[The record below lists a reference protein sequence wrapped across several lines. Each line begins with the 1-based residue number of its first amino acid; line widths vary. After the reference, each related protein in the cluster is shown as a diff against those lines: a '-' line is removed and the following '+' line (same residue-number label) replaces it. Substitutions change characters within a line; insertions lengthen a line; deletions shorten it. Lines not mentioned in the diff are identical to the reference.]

1 MSEQT
6 TDKQPANSDEEL
18 MKECREDFRYAKEY
32 WRENHEQSEKDMQV
46 VACIPPPDFTADR
59 KGRPCIW
66 PDETSQYVKQ
76 CNNNLRQN
84 KRAAKISPRS
94 EDATDKD
101 AQHRQA
107 YLRGIEYASKAQSIY
122 TSAFESAVECA
133 MGFWRV
139 TLRITGPNG
148 EQEPRLA
155 RIPNQ
160 FSAFP
165 DPDAQEADFSDSNTY
180 FVLCPPM
187 RQKVFSARYP
197 KAKKQSFTT
206 EDQTVAPDWFGGD
219 DITVAEWW
227 KRTESTLPS
236 GEKRYKVV
244 QRIVNGFEVLE
255 TNEWIG
261 SKIPII
267 GVFGEEIYVKTGG
280 QVKRV
285 FMSLIRRARDLQTML
300 AYIASQEAEEFGM
313 APRAP
318 LQGYKGMF
326 NSTTHATLHKV
337 PVAYVEF
344 GVPLDWNANWG
355 PPPLPTRVAFDVHYQ
370 AFEVAYERY
379 RRGIQAAMGIG
390 NLPTAAQR
398 QNEKSG
404 KALERIENQQAVGS
418 FHFTDNFTRSLAN
431 SSSQI
436 NELITKL
443 AELDSLPK
451 QLLGKDQKDE
461 DMILKVASRTQDT
474 THDPESEHLPEDNHF
489 FAHRGQF
496 ELAISDGANYLS
508 QREEESEF
516 AENLIANLP
525 KMGLPPQITQ
535 QMMALAVK
543 LKNGGPILDEM
554 ADLLA
559 PPDPNKMDPKTKALM
574 AQAQGQIQQLQGELQ
589 KLLMERE
596 ADVVKNQAMLQG
608 KQMDNETR
616 LAIAEISTKAQQLS
630 ERFEFVADLVQKLH
644 VSAHETGMQAQE
656 HDHAHSI
663 ADKQAAIAQQQQSTQ
678 IAADQS
684 GQASDQ
690 AHQQT
695 MAEQAASQ
703 ETQSEQ

>member
-1 MSEQT
+1 LSDQSTEKKSTNSE
-6 TDKQPANSDEEL
+6 EEL
-18 MKECREDFRYAKEY
+18 MKECREDFRYHKEY
-32 WRENHEQSEKDMQV
+32 WRENHEQSEKDMQT
-46 VACIPPPDFTADR
+46 VACMPPPDFTADR

-101 AQHRQA
+101 AEHRQA
-107 YLRGIEYASKAQSIY
+107 YLRGIEYASKAQGIY

-133 MGFWRV
+133 MGYWRV
-139 TLRITGPNG
+139 TLRVTGPNG
-148 EQEPRLA
+148 EQEPRLS

-160 FSAFP
+160 FSCFP
-165 DPDAQEADFSDSNTY
+165 DPDAIEPDFSDSNTY

-187 RQKVFSARYP
+187 RQKVFAQRYP
-197 KAKKQSFTT
+197 KAKKQSFTA
-206 EDQTVAPDWFGGD
+206 EDQTQAPDWFSGD
-219 DITVAEWW
+219 NITTAEWW
-227 KRTESTLPS
+227 KRRKIETKDGQDKYEVT
-236 GEKRYKVV
+236 
-244 QRIVNGFEVLE
+244 QRIVNGIEVLE
-255 TNEWIG
+255 TNQWIG

-318 LQGYKGMF
+318 LQGYKGQF
-326 NSTTHATLHKV
+326 DSTQHSTLHKV
-337 PVAYVEF
+337 PVAYAEF
-344 GVPLDWNANWG
+344 KVPLDWNASWG
-355 PPPLPTRVAFDVHYQ
+355 PPPLPTRMAFTPNYQ
-370 AFEVAYERY
+370 AYEVAYERY
-379 RRGIQAAMGIG
+379 RRGVQAAMGIG

-431 SSSQI
+431 SSAQI

-443 AELDSLPK
+443 AELDSLPQ
-451 QLLGKDQKDE
+451 QLLGKDKKGE
-461 DMILKVASRTQDT
+461 DVILKVAARDQQANAEPD
-474 THDPESEHLPEDNHF
+474 SEHLPEDNHF

-496 ELAISDGANYLS
+496 ELAISDGSNYLS

-516 AENLIANLP
+516 AETLIANLP

-535 QMMALAVK
+535 QLTALAVK
-543 LKNGGPILDEM
+543 LKNLGPIGDEI
-554 ADLLA
+554 ADLLS
-559 PPDPNKMDPKTKALM
+559 PPDPSKLDPKTKAIL
-574 AQAQGQIQQLQGELQ
+574 AQAQGQVQMLQQELQ
-589 KLLMERE
+589 KMLMERE
-596 ADVVKNQAMLQG
+596 ADVIKNQAMLQG
-608 KQMDNETR
+608 KQMDNETK

-630 ERFEFVADLVQKLH
+630 ERFEFIADLVQKLH
-644 VSAHETGMQAQE
+644 VSAHEAGMQAQE

-663 ADKQAAIAQQQQSTQ
+663 ADKQAAAAQQQQATQ
-678 IAADQS
+678 ISADQ
-684 GQASDQ
+684 ASQGADQ
-690 AHQQT
+690 AHQQQ
-695 MAEQAASQ
+695 MAEQAA
-703 ETQSEQ
+703 EQPPAE